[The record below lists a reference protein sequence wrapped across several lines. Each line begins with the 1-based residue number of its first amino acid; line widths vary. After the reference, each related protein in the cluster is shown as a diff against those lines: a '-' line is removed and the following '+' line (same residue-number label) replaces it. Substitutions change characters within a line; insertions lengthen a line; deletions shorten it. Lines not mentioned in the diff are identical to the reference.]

1 MSGLARLGELWSTIQ
16 KWLFPILEDKL
27 GELDDKHREFLTVCE
42 TCSPQAHM
50 TPYRWIGNGCP
61 PKSPLALFKAFVA
74 KAVWDFPTTRDLIDA
89 VRHRPVLHRL
99 CGWETPRRKPLTASR
114 ASGLIRVR
122 WWDDAYIPKSSIE
135 SR

>member
-1 MSGLARLGELWSTIQ
+1 MSGLARLGELWSTIE
-16 KWLFPILEDKL
+16 KWLFPMLEDEL
-27 GELDDKHREFLTVCE
+27 GELDDKHRE
-42 TCSPQAHM
+42 
-50 TPYRWIGNGCP
+50 
-61 PKSPLALFKAFVA
+61 FVA

-89 VRHRPVLHRL
+89 VRHRPVLRHL

-114 ASGLIRVR
+114 ASGTIRVR